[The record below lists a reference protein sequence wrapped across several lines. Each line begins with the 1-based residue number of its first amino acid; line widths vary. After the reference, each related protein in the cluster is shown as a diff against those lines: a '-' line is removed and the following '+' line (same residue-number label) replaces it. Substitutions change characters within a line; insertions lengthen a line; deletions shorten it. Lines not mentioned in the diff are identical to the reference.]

1 MKYIYANIIMISLL
15 GLIFTGCK
23 KEFTG
28 LSTNANEIFWVT
40 NNGADMPVRVMGN
53 TASKTIILIVHGGPG
68 DGSYDYTDY
77 KTTRLREKYGVA
89 FWDQRNA
96 GSASG
101 NNNMDELNLPQ
112 MINDMEVIV
121 KALKLRYDGA
131 SIFLYAHSFG
141 GLLAAGYLVKD
152 SNQNN
157 LKGWI
162 EIDGAH
168 NYPLCN
174 ASSRKML
181 MDTAASE
188 ISKGN
193 YTSQWQNILDYCSSH
208 DPLSSYKISSQTET
222 FAHNAEPFMG
232 IKQRSSS
239 LSLAEDPSDQ
249 LVNYYNLY
257 HTSSG
262 NDFLESLEI
271 ADYSDQLYKI
281 KIPSLLL
288 WGQFDF
294 TVPPVLGE
302 DGMRNLGSANKKLV
316 LFPHS
321 GHHPMETD
329 TDPVDDEIINFVDT
343 FK

>member
-101 NNNMDELNLPQ
+101 NNNMGKLSLPQ

-121 KALKLRYDGA
+121 KALKLRYEGA

-249 LVNYYNLY
+249 LVNYYNLN

-329 TDPVDDEIINFVDT
+329 TDSVDDEIINFVDT

>member
-1 MKYIYANIIMISLL
+1 MKYIYGNIITICLL
-15 GLIFTGCK
+15 GLLFAGCK

-53 TASKTIILIVHGGPG
+53 TASKIIILIIHGGPG
-68 DGSYDYTDY
+68 DGSYNYTDY
-77 KTTRLREKYGVA
+77 KTARLREKYGVA

-101 NNNMDELNLPQ
+101 NNNMDELSLPQ

-157 LKGWI
+157 LKGWM

-181 MDTAASE
+181 MDTAVSE

-193 YTSQWQNILDYCSSH
+193 YTFQWQNILDYCSSH
-208 DPLSSYKISSQTET
+208 DPLSSFKISSQTET
-222 FAHNAEPFMG
+222 FAHDAESYMG
-232 IKQRSSS
+232 IKQKNSS
-239 LSLAEDPSDQ
+239 LFLPEDPSDQ
-249 LVNYYNLY
+249 LVNYYDLY

-262 NDFLESLEI
+262 NDFLESLEN
-271 ADYSDQLYKI
+271 ADYSNQLYKI

-302 DGMRNLGSANKKLV
+302 DGMRNLGSSYKKLV
-316 LFPHS
+316 LFSHS

-329 TDPVDDEIINFVDT
+329 TDLVEDEMIKFVDT

>member
-101 NNNMDELNLPQ
+101 NNNMGKLSLPQ

-121 KALKLRYDGA
+121 KALKLRYEGA

-249 LVNYYNLY
+249 LVNYYNLN

-302 DGMRNLGSANKKLV
+302 DGMRNLGSAYKKLV

-329 TDPVDDEIINFVDT
+329 TDPVEDEIINFVDT

>member
-1 MKYIYANIIMISLL
+1 MKYTYANIIIIFLL
-15 GLIFTGCK
+15 GLLFTGCK
-23 KEFTG
+23 KEYTG

-40 NNGADMPVRVMGN
+40 NNGADMPVRVKGN
-53 TASKTIILIVHGGPG
+53 TSSKIIILVVHGGPG
-68 DGSYDYTDY
+68 DGSYDYANY
-77 KTTRLREKYGVA
+77 KTARLREKYGVA

-96 GSASG
+96 GGASG
-101 NNNMDELNLPQ
+101 NSNIGKLSLPQ
-112 MINDMEVIV
+112 MINDLEVIV
-121 KALKLRYDGA
+121 KVLKLRYEGA
-131 SIFLYAHSFG
+131 GIFLYAHSFG

-152 SNQNN
+152 SNQND
-157 LKGWI
+157 LRGWI

-174 ASSRKML
+174 TLSRKML
-181 MDTAASE
+181 MDTAVSE

-193 YTSQWQNILDYCSSH
+193 YPSQWQNILNYCSSH
-208 DPLSSYKISSQTET
+208 DPLSSYEISSQTET
-222 FAHNAEPFMG
+222 YAHSAEYYMG
-232 IKQRSSS
+232 IKRNNSIFP
-239 LSLAEDPSDQ
+239 LSEDPSDQ

-257 HTSSG
+257 YTSSG
-262 NDFLESLEI
+262 NDFLKSLEG
-271 ADYSDQLYKI
+271 ADYSNQLYRI

-294 TVPPVLGE
+294 TVPPDVGE
-302 DGMRNLGSANKKLV
+302 DGITNLGSSYKKLV

-329 TDPVDDEIINFVDT
+329 TDLVEDEIINFIET

>member
-1 MKYIYANIIMISLL
+1 MKYIYANIALFLL
-15 GLIFTGCK
+15 GSLFTGCK
-23 KEFTG
+23 KEYTG
-28 LSTNANEIFWVT
+28 LSKNANEIFWVT

-53 TASKTIILIVHGGPG
+53 TLSKTIILIVHGGPG
-68 DGSYDYTDY
+68 DGSYDYADY
-77 KTTRLREKYGVA
+77 KTARLRENYGVA

-101 NNNMDELNLPQ
+101 NNNIDKLSLPQ
-112 MINDMEVIV
+112 MINDLEVIV
-121 KALKLRYDGA
+121 KVLKFRYEGA

-152 SNQNN
+152 SNQNQ

-174 ASSRKML
+174 ASSGKML
-181 MDTAASE
+181 MDTARSE
-188 ISKGN
+188 INKGN
-193 YTSQWQNILDYCSSH
+193 YVSQWQNILNYCSSH
-208 DPLSSYKISSQTET
+208 DPLSSYEISSQTET
-222 FAHNAEPFMG
+222 YAHNAEYYMG
-232 IKQRSSS
+232 IKRKNSI
-239 LSLAEDPSDQ
+239 LPLAEDPSDQ

-257 HTSSG
+257 YTSSG
-262 NDFLESLEI
+262 NDFLKSLEG
-271 ADYSDQLYKI
+271 ADYSGQLYKI

-294 TVPPVLGE
+294 IVPPDVGE
-302 DGMRNLGSANKKLV
+302 DGITNLGSSYKKLV

-329 TDPVDDEIINFVDT
+329 TDLVEDEIINFVET